1 MITSKQE
8 LKDLAKLA
16 APYYFK
22 WIAQNK
28 DGEWWAFYDI
38 PYFDR
43 GYWLEKSDMQPCAPI
58 CKLDGYNKPKAD
70 SHITIRV
77 NRYIKAAIK
86 AAAARQGLSIT
97 DYLLSVVGGTV
108 DYSKQVYEVT
118 KLLTDDQL

>member
-16 APYYFK
+16 APYHFK

-28 DGEWWAFYDI
+28 DGEWWAFYDM
-38 PYFDR
+38 PYFDK
-43 GYWLEKSDMQPCAPI
+43 GHWLEKSDIQPCAPI

-70 SHITIRV
+70 DYITIRV
-77 NRYIKAAIK
+77 NSYIKAAIK

-97 DYLLSVVGGTV
+97 EYLLSVVGNTV
-108 DYSKQVYEVT
+108 DYSKQVYEIS
-118 KLLTDDQL
+118 KILTND